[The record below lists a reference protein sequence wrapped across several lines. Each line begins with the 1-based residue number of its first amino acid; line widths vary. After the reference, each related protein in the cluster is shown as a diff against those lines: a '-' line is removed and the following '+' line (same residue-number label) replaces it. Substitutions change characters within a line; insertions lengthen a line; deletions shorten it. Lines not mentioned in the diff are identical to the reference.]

1 MKDLLIKEH
10 YCYKIHTL
18 LMKSKAYPSFYR
30 QLPPPSPLYGLQLS
44 HFYKK
49 NLNTPSMIFQKSP
62 ETVLKVR

>member
-30 QLPPPSPLYGLQLS
+30 QLPPPPYMGYNSPT
-44 HFYKK
+44 FTKK

-62 ETVLKVR
+62 ETVLMVR

>member
-30 QLPPPSPLYGLQLS
+30 QLPPPLPPIWATTLPLLQ
-44 HFYKK
+44 KK
-49 NLNTPSMIFQKSP
+49 S
-62 ETVLKVR
+62 